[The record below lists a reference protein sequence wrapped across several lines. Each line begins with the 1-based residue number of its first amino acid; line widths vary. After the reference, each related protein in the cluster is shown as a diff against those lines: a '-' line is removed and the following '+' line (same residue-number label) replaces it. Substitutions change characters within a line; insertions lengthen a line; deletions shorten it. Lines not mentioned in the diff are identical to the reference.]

1 MCERKDKE
9 EVEERTLTGG
19 VHREEIVPLQILL
32 TSQLRTIG
40 HNRLL
45 SGIHQFR
52 EVDRTGANAT
62 SK

>member
-1 MCERKDKE
+1 MCERKDKG
-9 EVEERTLTGG
+9 EVEEGTPTSG

-40 HNRLL
+40 HSRLL

-52 EVDRTGANAT
+52 EVDRTGANAMW
-62 SK
+62 K